1 MIKKIV
7 LAVTFA
13 LSLTGAFAALS
24 VQQGEPAAIT
34 EDNQVVAEAP
44 EGQAYVETDA
54 VPSEEVDAVEE
65 SETTRKM
72 LQAEK
77 VENVKENDKYGLAIT
92 IMAMVI
98 VLMALIILC
107 LLFNVF
113 GKIAAATMSKK
124 KANATGVDH
133 SEIDDHHDHLD
144 SGEVIAAIAMALDE
158 HFNSK
163 HDLED
168 TVLTIKRMKRA
179 YSPWNSKIYSMREVP
194 QLRKR

>member
-24 VQQGEPAAIT
+24 VQQGEPAAIN

-44 EGQAYVETDA
+44 EGQVYVETDA